1 MSKTRVDATRDKIEL
16 LQEMQSMIHT
26 LKLFAGRIQE
36 HIDVMIKSDLESMAA
51 EKEIIDEMSNLI
63 QSNGNTKAGAP
74 KRAKQNKK

>member
-63 QSNGNTKAGAP
+63 QSNGNEKAGAP